1 MRNISKCVPEKHHL
15 TLYIKSPL
23 DPRKTDMSF
32 KLSSL
37 AKCII
42 VHSFILYLHLCFI
55 PLSSNFILAM
65 KCHTKH
71 TIYSQEKQKY
81 NTGATKATNVI
92 EKKYINVIPAI
103 QKLLLIT
110 ILREKY
116 MKSIVFCLTD

>member
-1 MRNISKCVPEKHHL
+1 MLSQYTTSNFHCLDFFFSFQTRVWVRNISKCVPEKHHL

-55 PLSSNFILAM
+55 SLSSNFILAM

-92 EKKYINVIPAI
+92 EKKY
-103 QKLLLIT
+103 
-110 ILREKY
+110 
-116 MKSIVFCLTD
+116 